1 MDTTDSTAIPATAH
15 LHAADTPEL
24 VRTPRTTFVSTTGSG
39 RPGTDSF
46 YRKKA
51 LVAAIAAALPPAL
64 RSNDTADIVEILYQ
78 YPADAAP
85 VEIADFYSVNPIDML
100 EYRVLAQV
108 SEDTTAA
115 DLASARRSVPSAA
128 DDDLTLFA
136 LPERLVVQVMHHGPF
151 AEEFGTLARL
161 GSFASARRLR
171 RVGAHHE
178 IHLDPFTAATPQE
191 HLRTILRDPVG

>member
-1 MDTTDSTAIPATAH
+1 MATTGFTSAPTTQH
-15 LHAADTPEL
+15 LHAADEPEL
-24 VRTPRTTFVSTTGSG
+24 VRAPRTTFVSTSGSG
-39 RPGTDSF
+39 RPGTEAF

-51 LVAAIAAALPPAL
+51 LVAAVAGALPPGL
-64 RSNDTADIVEILYQ
+64 RPNGATDVVEILYQ
-78 YPADAAP
+78 YPADAVP
-85 VEIADFYSVNPIDML
+85 VEIADFYSVNPIDRL

-108 SEDTTAA
+108 SDGTTAD
-115 DLASARRSVPSAA
+115 DLAVARRAVPTA
-128 DDDLTLFA
+128 DGEELTLFT

-161 GSFASARRLR
+161 GAFASARGLR

-178 IHLDPFTAATPQE
+178 IHLDPFTAATPQD

>member
-1 MDTTDSTAIPATAH
+1 MDITATEAIPATAH

-24 VRTPRTTFVSTTGSG
+24 VRAPAATFVSTTGNG

-51 LVAAIAAALPPAL
+51 LVAAIAAALP
-64 RSNDTADIVEILYQ
+64 RSNGAVDVVEILYH
-78 YPADAAP
+78 YPTDAAP

-108 SEDTTAA
+108 GDDTTAE
-115 DLASARRSVPSAA
+115 DLASARRAAPSA
-128 DDDLTLFA
+128 DDDLTLFT
-136 LPERLVVQVMHHGPF
+136 LPERLVVQVTHHGPF

-161 GSFASARRLR
+161 GAFASARHLR

-178 IHLDPFTAATPQE
+178 IHLDPFTATTPQE
-191 HLRTILRDPVG
+191 HLRTILRDPVAP